1 MRFRE
6 LSKFNDSLLAKQ
18 VWRLKTH
25 TESLFYKVFKVNI
38 FPNCSIMEYDNPN
51 KGSFTWK
58 IFLQARHVLDLGTIW
73 RVGDGESIVS
83 RGDKWLPSTLA
94 SKVVSSVSVLHPDSR
109 ICDLIDHETHTWRR
123 ELIS

>member
-1 MRFRE
+1 
-6 LSKFNDSLLAKQ
+6 
-18 VWRLKTH
+18 
-25 TESLFYKVFKVNI
+25 
-38 FPNCSIMEYDNPN
+38 MECDNPN

-58 IFLQARHVLDLGTIW
+58 ILLQARHVLDLGTIW

-83 RGDKWLPSTLA
+83 RGDKWLPSTST
-94 SKVVSSVSVLHPDSR
+94 SKVVSSVSMLHPDSR